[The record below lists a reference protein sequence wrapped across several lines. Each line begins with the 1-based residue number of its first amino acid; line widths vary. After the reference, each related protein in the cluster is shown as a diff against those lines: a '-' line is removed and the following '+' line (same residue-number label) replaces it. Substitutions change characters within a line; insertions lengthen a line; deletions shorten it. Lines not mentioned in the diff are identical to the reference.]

1 MKKPQPSFTSGTS
14 YGKGPSKKA
23 MTFALPKVS
32 KKEAFKES
40 VKKGKFD
47 KQIVSLKGGSQLSK
61 AKTATAISKAEGVSK
76 RQKRMAAQEYLG
88 VNKKEYKTLTRS
100 KAPSKKSSRM
110 VGKAGSGV
118 NLCRSPKCL

>member
-14 YGKGPSKKA
+14 YGKGPAKKA
-23 MTFALPKVS
+23 MAFALPKTT

-47 KQIVSLKGGSQLSK
+47 KQIVSLKGGTQLSK

-76 RQKRMAAQEYLG
+76 RQRRITAQEYLG
-88 VNKKEYKTLTRS
+88 VDKKEYKSLTRS
-100 KAPSKKSSRM
+100 KASRKKSSKI
-110 VGKAGSGV
+110 VGRAGSGV